1 MDFKYRAA
9 TADGALVTGAVESD
23 SEQNAIEMLWR
34 SGLTVVDLK
43 KNVKLPSIHELVP
56 SLYGVKRRDV
66 IQFSRNMAS
75 LLDAGI
81 PILRALTIQSRFGGR
96 AFKAVLRD
104 IAKDLEG
111 GSRLSEACA
120 KRPTVFPNFYVHL
133 IRTGEEVGNLAGV
146 LKELVSHMERDEAT
160 ASKVRGALAYPAFLV
175 LLAIGVIFVMLS
187 FVIPALMSLF
197 SELGSDLPT
206 ITRVLI
212 SVSDFFSANWLYMFI
227 AILVVGIVG
236 VLYVR
241 TPQGKK
247 VKDRVVLRIPLI
259 GTAALKGSLA
269 RFARNLGM
277 LVGAGVS
284 LFEALKLIS
293 ETTDNTVISAA
304 IARIRSGVA
313 DGQLLSQAVFSEPVF
328 PPLMGEMIGVGEE
341 TGALEGHLLKIAGFY
356 EEEAERAV
364 AQVTGMLT
372 PALTIGVGLIVGFV
386 AVVQFS
392 SIYSIAKAFPD

>member
-1 MDFKYRAA
+1 
-9 TADGALVTGAVESD
+9 
-23 SEQNAIEMLWR
+23 
-34 SGLTVVDLK
+34 
-43 KNVKLPSIHELVP
+43 
-56 SLYGVKRRDV
+56 
-66 IQFSRNMAS
+66 
-75 LLDAGI
+75 
-81 PILRALTIQSRFGGR
+81 
-96 AFKAVLRD
+96 
-104 IAKDLEG
+104 
-111 GSRLSEACA
+111 
-120 KRPTVFPNFYVHL
+120 L

-160 ASKVRGALAYPAFLV
+160 AAKVRGALAYPAFLV

-197 SELGSDLPT
+197 SELGSDLPM

-212 SVSDFFSANWLYMFI
+212 SISDFFSANWLYMFI
-227 AILVVGIVG
+227 VILVVGIVG

-241 TPQGKK
+241 TPQGKQ
-247 VKDRVVLRIPLI
+247 VKDRIVLRIPLI

-293 ETTDNTVISAA
+293 DTTDNTVISAA

-313 DGQLLSQAVFSEPVF
+313 DGQLLSQAVITETVF

-341 TGALEGHLLKIAGFY
+341 TGSLEGHLLKIAGFY

-364 AQVTGMLT
+364 ARVTGMLT
-372 PALTIGVGLIVGFV
+372 PALTIGVGLLVGFV